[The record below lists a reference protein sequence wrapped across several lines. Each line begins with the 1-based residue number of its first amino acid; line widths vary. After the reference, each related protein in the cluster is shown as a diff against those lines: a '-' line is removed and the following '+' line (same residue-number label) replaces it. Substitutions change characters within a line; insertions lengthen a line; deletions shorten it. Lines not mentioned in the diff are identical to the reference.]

1 MSTEATPA
9 LSATLPWAA
18 RPAHRQWLAEQA
30 SRLFDF
36 FGPRTINP
44 RGGFREMD
52 AKGQPKL
59 DPKAATGVHMSAR
72 MVHCS
77 VAAELMGRPGSD
89 DMIDHGMKTIWNRH
103 RDEARSGY
111 AWAIS
116 DEGIADG
123 TKQGYGH
130 AFVLLAASSAS
141 LVGHPLA
148 APMLADVT
156 EILNTR
162 FWDDTHG
169 AIAEEF
175 TAEWGDMGP
184 YRGQNSNMHL
194 TEALMAA
201 FEATG
206 ERDYL
211 VKAERIA
218 ELIIRCHAQ
227 ASGYRLPE
235 HFTQD
240 WQVDEAY
247 SGHEMFRPSG
257 TTPGHSLEWARL
269 LLQLWALT
277 GKETDW
283 MAEAARALFFQA
295 MTLGWD
301 REHGGFYYTLDWENR
316 PSRTAKLWWPLSEG
330 AGAAA
335 FLNQHFP
342 SDFHEQSYRKI
353 WNRIAGSFIDTEN
366 GGWHEQLSVDLK
378 PEYTLFTGKADIYH
392 ALQACLIPLY
402 PAEGSLT
409 KMIAAASGGPEA

>member
-1 MSTEATPA
+1 MSTTQTE
-9 LSATLPWAA
+9 TLPWA
-18 RPAHRQWLAEQA
+18 RRSVHRTWLLAQAE
-30 SRLFDF
+30 RLWTF

-44 RGGFREMD
+44 AGGFRECD
-52 AKGQPKL
+52 AEGRVKI
-59 DPKAATGVHMSAR
+59 DPAAACGVHMSAR

-77 VAAELMGRPGSD
+77 VIGELMGRPGSE
-89 DMIDHGMKTIWNRH
+89 DMIDHGMNSIWNRH
-103 RDEARSGY
+103 RDTAKGGY
-111 AWAIS
+111 FWSINDA
-116 DEGIADG
+116 GPADT

-141 LVGHPLA
+141 LVSHPLA
-148 APMLADVT
+148 KDMLDDVT
-156 EILNTR
+156 AVLEHR
-162 FWDDTHG
+162 FWEEAHG

-175 TAEWGDMGP
+175 QADWSPIGP

-201 FEATG
+201 YEATG
-206 ERDYL
+206 EREYL
-211 VKAERIA
+211 RKAEKIA

-227 ASGYRLPE
+227 ACGYRLPE
-235 HFTQD
+235 HFTEN
-240 WQVDEAY
+240 WELDEAY

-269 LLQLWALT
+269 LLQLWSLT
-277 GKETDW
+277 GKDRDW

-316 PSRTAKLWWPLSEG
+316 PSRLAKLWWPLCEG

-335 FLNQHFP
+335 FLNEHFP
-342 SDFHEQSYRKI
+342 SEFHEQSYRRI
-353 WNRIAGSFIDTEN
+353 WNRIAGSFIDHEH
-366 GGWHEQLSVDLK
+366 GGWHEQLSADMK
-378 PEYTLFTGKADIYH
+378 PEYTLFTGKGDIYH

-409 KMIAAASGGPEA
+409 KVIIEANSL

>member
-1 MSTEATPA
+1 MMSDVN
-9 LSATLPWAA
+9 SDTLPWAS
-18 RPAHRQWLAEQA
+18 RPVHRAWLMEQA
-30 SRLFDF
+30 DRLWTF
-36 FGPRTINP
+36 FGARTINP
-44 RGGFREMD
+44 AGGFFECD
-52 AKGQPKL
+52 AEGRVKR
-59 DPKAATGVHMSAR
+59 DPAAVCGVHMSAR

-77 VAAELMGRPGSD
+77 SIGELMGRPGHQ
-89 DMIDHGMKTIWNRH
+89 DMIDHGMQTIWNRH
-103 RDEARSGY
+103 RDPAAGGY
-111 AWAIS
+111 HWAIAG
-116 DEGIADG
+116 DGLADT

-148 APMLADVT
+148 ASMLADVT

-162 FWDDTHG
+162 FWEEEHG

-175 TAEWGDMGP
+175 TGDWGPMGP

-201 FEATG
+201 YEATG
-206 ERDYL
+206 EKDYL

-227 ASGYRLPE
+227 ACGYRLPE
-235 HFTQD
+235 HFTEN

-269 LLQLWALT
+269 LMQLWALT
-277 GKETDW
+277 GKDRDW
-283 MAEAARALFFQA
+283 MTEAARALFFQS

-301 REHGGFYYTLDWENR
+301 RDHGGFYYTLDWENR
-316 PSRTAKLWWPLSEG
+316 PSRPAKLWWPLCEG

-335 FLNQHFP
+335 FLNAHFP
-342 SDFHEQSYRKI
+342 GDFHEQSYRRI
-353 WNRIAGSFIDTEN
+353 WNRIAASFIDREH

-378 PEYTLFTGKADIYH
+378 PEYSLFTGKADIYH

-409 KMIAAASGGPEA
+409 RVIAEENRA

>member
-1 MSTEATPA
+1 MSDPVSE
-9 LSATLPWAA
+9 TLPWAR
-18 RPAHRQWLAEQA
+18 RPVHRGWLMEQA
-30 SRLFDF
+30 DRLWTF

-44 RGGFREMD
+44 AGGFRECD
-52 AKGQPKL
+52 ALGRVKI
-59 DPKAATGVHMSAR
+59 DPSAATGVHMSAR

-77 VAAELMGRPGSD
+77 VIGELMGRPGHA

-103 RDEARSGY
+103 RDQTAGGY
-111 AWAIS
+111 HWAIR
-116 DEGIADG
+116 DDGPADT

-148 APMLADVT
+148 ASMLADVT

-162 FWDDTHG
+162 FWEEEHG

-175 TAEWGDMGP
+175 STDWSPIGP

-206 ERDYL
+206 DQDYL
-211 VKAERIA
+211 KKAERIA

-227 ASGYRLPE
+227 ACGYRLPE
-235 HFTQD
+235 HFTEA

-277 GKETDW
+277 EKSRDW
-283 MAEAARALFFQA
+283 MADAARALFFQA

-301 REHGGFYYTLDWENR
+301 RDHGGFYYTLDWENR
-316 PSRTAKLWWPLSEG
+316 PSRPAKLWWPLCEG

-335 FLNQHFP
+335 FLNEHFA
-342 SDFHEQSYRKI
+342 SDFHEQSYRRI
-353 WNRIAGSFIDTEN
+353 WNRIAGSFIDREH
-366 GGWHEQLSVDLK
+366 GGWHEQLSADLK

-409 KMIAAASGGPEA
+409 KMVIEANRG

>member
-1 MSTEATPA
+1 MSDTLTT
-9 LSATLPWAA
+9 SLPWAN
-18 RPAHRQWLAEQA
+18 RPVHRTWLMDQA
-30 SRLFDF
+30 NRLWSF

-44 RGGFREMD
+44 AGGFRECD
-52 AKGQPKL
+52 ATGQVKI
-59 DPKAATGVHMSAR
+59 DPQAACGVHMSAR

-77 VAAELMGRPGSD
+77 VIGELMGRPGHG
-89 DMIDHGMKTIWNRH
+89 DMIDHGMWTIWNRH
-103 RDEARSGY
+103 RDQQAGGY
-111 AWAIS
+111 HWAIR
-116 DEGIADG
+116 DDGPADT

-148 APMLADVT
+148 SSMLADVT

-162 FWDDTHG
+162 FWEEQHG

-175 TAEWGDMGP
+175 NTDWSPIGP

-201 FEATG
+201 YEATG
-206 ERDYL
+206 ETDYL
-211 VKAERIA
+211 AKAERIA

-227 ASGYRLPE
+227 ACGYRLPE
-235 HFTQD
+235 HFTEN

-277 GKETDW
+277 GKDRDW
-283 MAEAARALFFQA
+283 MADAARALFFQS

-301 REHGGFYYTLDWENR
+301 RDNGGFYYTLDWENR
-316 PSRTAKLWWPLSEG
+316 PSRPAKLWWPLCEG

-335 FLNQHFP
+335 FLNAHFA
-342 SDFHEQSYRKI
+342 SDFHEQSYRRI
-353 WNRIAGSFIDTEN
+353 WNRIAGSFIDEKN
-366 GGWHEQLSVDLK
+366 GGWHEQLSPDLK

-409 KMIAAASGGPEA
+409 KVIIEENRA